1 MLRKKILPLVA
12 LSVLVP
18 TAVAFAQT
26 DTYQQGTQEFTLG
39 GSGSSDEDLDN
50 PVFGTNFSYGFF
62 TTPHL
67 EWGVRQ
73 ELNYNDVGDENIF
86 NGSTR
91 LALDYNFGSGQLV
104 PLLGL
109 SVGYVY
115 GDNVDDQFIAG
126 PEGGLKFFVNDTTF
140 IYGLVEYQ
148 FLFDDADDVDEV
160 YDDGRFVYGL
170 GLGFT
175 F

>member
-18 TAVAFAQT
+18 AVALAQT
-26 DTYQQGTQEFTLG
+26 DVFKQGTQEFTLG
-39 GSGSSDEDLDN
+39 GSGSSNEDLDDT
-50 PVFGTNFSYGFF
+50 VFGTTVSYGYF
-62 TTPHL
+62 TNPHM
-67 EWGVRQ
+67 EWGIRQ
-73 ELNYNDVGDENIF
+73 DLNFNDLGGGSNF

-91 LALDYNFGSGQLV
+91 LAFDYHFGTGQLV

-109 SVGYVY
+109 TFGYVY
-115 GDNVDDQFIAG
+115 GDNVSDQFIAG

-148 FLFDDADDVDEV
+148 FLFESADDIDEV

-170 GLGFT
+170 GLGLT

>member
-18 TAVAFAQT
+18 TLALAQT
-26 DTYQQGTQEFTLG
+26 NVFQQGTQEFTLG
-39 GSGSSDEDLDN
+39 GSGTSDEDLDDT
-50 PVFGTNFSYGFF
+50 VVGTTLSYGIF
-62 TTPHL
+62 TTPHM

-73 ELNYNDVGDENIF
+73 ELSFNDLGGGSNF

-91 LALDYNFGSGQLV
+91 LAFDYHIGRGQVV

-148 FLFDDADDVDEV
+148 FLFEEADDVDDV
-160 YDDGRFVYGL
+160 YDEGRFVYGIGL
-170 GLGFT
+170 GLT

>member
-26 DTYQQGTQEFTLG
+26 DVFKQGTQEFTLG
-39 GSGSSDEDLDN
+39 GSGSSNEDLDDT
-50 PVFGTNFSYGFF
+50 VLSTNFSYGFF
-62 TTPHL
+62 TNPYM

-73 ELNYNDVGDENIF
+73 DLSFFDLGGGSDF

-91 LALDYNFGSGQLV
+91 LVFDYHFGTGQLI
-104 PLLGL
+104 PLLGVSL
-109 SVGYVY
+109 GYIY
-115 GDNVDDQFIAG
+115 GDNVSDQFLAG

-148 FLFDDADDVDEV
+148 FLFESADDIDEV

>member
-18 TAVAFAQT
+18 SVALAQT
-26 DTYQQGTQEFTLG
+26 DVFKQGTQEFTLG
-39 GSGSSDEDLDN
+39 GSGTSDENLDN
-50 PVFGTNFSYGFF
+50 PVFGTTLSWGIF
-62 TTPHL
+62 TDQHM
-67 EWGVRQ
+67 EWAVRQ
-73 ELNYNDVGDENIF
+73 ELNYNDLGGSSNF

-91 LALDYNFGSGQLV
+91 LAYDYHFGTGQLV

-115 GDNVDDQFIAG
+115 GDNVNDQFIAG

-148 FLFDDADDVDEV
+148 FLFEDADDVDEV

>member
-18 TAVAFAQT
+18 TVALAQT
-26 DTYQQGTQEFTLG
+26 DVFRQGVQEFTLG
-39 GSGSSDEDLDN
+39 GSGSSDEDLNDTA
-50 PVFGTNFSYGFF
+50 FGTTLSYGIF
-62 TTPHL
+62 TSPHM
-67 EWGVRQ
+67 EWSVRQ
-73 ELNYNDVGDENIF
+73 ELSYNDLGGDSKF
-86 NGSTR
+86 NGSSR
-91 LALDYNFGSGQLV
+91 LAFDYHFGAGQVV

-115 GDNVDDQFIAG
+115 GDNINDQFIAG

-160 YDDGRFVYGL
+160 YDDGRFVYGI